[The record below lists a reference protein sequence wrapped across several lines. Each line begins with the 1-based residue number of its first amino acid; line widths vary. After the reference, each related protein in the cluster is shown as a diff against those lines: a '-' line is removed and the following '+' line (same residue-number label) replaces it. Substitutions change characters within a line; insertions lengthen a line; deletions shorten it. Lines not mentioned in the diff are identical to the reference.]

1 MNVYV
6 YKLFEISKNQVI
18 VLVKGKLPPFHM
30 TGVLSFET
38 RLSSL
43 EMRLSSCKMKVSS
56 LARGLKTVSNQ
67 TVSLESLW
75 N

>member
-43 EMRLSSCKMKVSS
+43 ETRLSSCKMKVSS
-56 LARGLKTVSNQ
+56 
-67 TVSLESLW
+67 
-75 N
+75 